1 MEWFISVR
9 SITVYQFYK
18 NIFCLKLGSAEKQTI
33 GANNNTAT
41 RRPVTDP
48 VRPAP
53 DSVRPA
59 LGGGRPTL
67 GGGRPAPAGGR
78 PTLEELRKLAL
89 DAIIRPAIEKKKTLK
104 GSSSEKTTSAWETIS
119 VVTGPVTSS
128 SLRPSAR
135 PQSEG
140 TAVRDSFL
148 LSDLNTRDI
157 VYQDILE
164 EETTTFKEEVEKEVK
179 IEVFVSFTIFLS

>member
-1 MEWFISVR
+1 M
-9 SITVYQFYK
+9 
-18 NIFCLKLGSAEKQTI
+18 LKLGSAEKQTI
-33 GANNNTAT
+33 DANNNTAT
-41 RRPVTDP
+41 RRPIPDP
-48 VRPAP
+48 VRPAS
-53 DSVRPA
+53 DFVRPA
-59 LGGGRPTL
+59 LAGGRPTL
-67 GGGRPAPAGGR
+67 GGGR

-104 GSSSEKTTSAWETIS
+104 GSSSEKTTSVWEKSS
-119 VVTGPVTSS
+119 VVTGPDSTSS
-128 SLRPSAR
+128 PRPSAR

-164 EETTTFKEEVEKEVK
+164 EETTTVKEEVDKGVK
-179 IEVFVSFTIFLS
+179 IEVCIPVTNFLS